1 MSDHALKELQKEKK
15 ALEGQMRGQ
24 LQDFLNKHK
33 VQLDGLYAN
42 TIPSRSCGEEFA
54 SCIVSEV
61 NIRIT
66 V

>member
-42 TIPSRSCGEEFA
+42 TIPSRSCGEETQ
-54 SCIVSEV
+54 CIVSEV